1 MMADPYEGW
10 AIVELMGH
18 RRLAGYVTERE
29 IAGQP
34 FLRLDIA
41 GPPHPEDDEDDGP
54 AVALKGGFEG
64 GVTQFY
70 SPQAVYC
77 ITPTTQDIA
86 VAIGRRSRPAPVQ
99 RFELEPPRRPVSV
112 PDGDD
117 SNWEPIGGDD
127 GDPF

>member
-1 MMADPYEGW
+1 MAGEAFEGW

-18 RRLAGYVTERE
+18 RRLAGFVTEQE
-29 IAGQP
+29 IAGGA
-34 FLRLDIA
+34 FLRLDIP
-41 GPPHPEDDEDDGP
+41 GPEHPEDDEDDGP

-86 VAIGRRSRPAPVQ
+86 WAIGKRSRPAPVS
-99 RFELEPPRRPVSV
+99 RYELEPPKPSESQW
-112 PDGDD
+112 DD
-117 SNWEPIGGDD
+117 DFATDDEPA
-127 GDPF
+127 